1 MPSVSIPT
9 LRPAP
14 ASRNALGLSAAGS
27 RGRRPAVARADW
39 TSRLLALILS
49 LALLT
54 GAPFAAAAQ
63 TAHRK
68 KKTTNRPKAAPCR
81 TGCGPNT
88 SAPEITSATPGD
100 EAAQRELSGLARAL
114 HNAAPNSY
122 DKLSA
127 FASKNGSNVWGARAA
142 LALGYDDYNKNRAQ
156 QALAWF
162 AKAKS
167 DTLLGDYV
175 LYWNA
180 QALRQV
186 KRNGEA
192 FTALQA
198 IQRDYPNTA
207 AREQV
212 LEALTPVAID
222 TGHAQ
227 VAIDALDAYSATTAR
242 PSLLLLRAQ
251 AYKAAKQSARAA
263 KDYQQLYYKNP
274 LSDEGKAAATALPG
288 LKSSLGAE
296 YPSPSLDLQE
306 QRAQIFYDQHK
317 WKDARAE
324 FEKLAGS
331 LRDPENPRRQHALLR
346 AAQARV
352 QLKAAPSVI
361 ESVATP
367 DPGVDAERMFLSAQA
382 YRSAKKEPE
391 LLSRSE
397 ALVEKYPQSKWAEE
411 ALMMVGNYY
420 WVELDRPKAVNYY
433 QRVVDNF
440 PSGKYTFFCEWRTA
454 WIAYLDRQPY
464 ADDRL
469 TAFLRKY
476 PVSANAPDALY
487 WLGRNA
493 ERSGNP
499 GHARAYFRV
508 ASERFPQTYFGRAAS
523 VRLDKLG
530 PGDADAPDFLAA
542 IPAPPALRAFDEP
555 IPEAAK
561 DRWVRAQALRLI
573 AFDAS
578 AEQELKSA
586 FFATGSPRLLYEAAQ
601 AAFDQGHFAA
611 GMAYGR
617 VIVPSF
623 DSRKIS
629 DVPVGVW
636 KILYPLPYEAAL
648 RREAAR
654 NEFDPMLAAG
664 LIRQEST
671 FQADIVSHANA
682 VGLMQVLPKTAK
694 LLAKQ
699 LRVRYVK
706 TKLFEPDYNLQLGML
721 YIAGLLRAT
730 GAPEYA
736 LAAFNAGEDRIAAWR
751 AERNYEEIPELV
763 ESIPFTETR
772 DYVQIVLRNAEV
784 YRTIYGPGAPP
795 ASTAATTPA
804 TSAPVPAT
812 PPPVATTPA
821 TTAEIVHTRSAG
833 RTWAASA
840 PSIPPAKPSGTSDET
855 DTDADLLTDE
865 ALGEIPPA
873 APFTQDQ
880 PLPPPPTET
889 ATSVPQI

>member
-1 MPSVSIPT
+1 MPTPSVNIPT
-9 LRPAP
+9 LRLALATKNEISMSVAGARGHRSLRVRSDW
-14 ASRNALGLSAAGS
+14 ASRVLAFILAFTL
-27 RGRRPAVARADW
+27 VA
-39 TSRLLALILS
+39 
-49 LALLT
+49 
-54 GAPFAAAAQ
+54 GAPFDALAQ
-63 TAHRK
+63 TPHRK
-68 KKTTNRPKAAPCR
+68 KKRTGKPKAAPCR
-81 TGCGPNT
+81 AGCGPKT
-88 SAPEITSATPGD
+88 SAPEITSATPED
-100 EAAQRELSGLARAL
+100 EASQRELSSLARAL
-114 HNAAPNSY
+114 HNATPGTY
-122 DKLSA
+122 EKLAA
-127 FASKNGSNVWGARAA
+127 FAGKNASNVWGARAA

-156 QALAWF
+156 QALTWF
-162 AKAKS
+162 AKAKR
-167 DTLLGDYV
+167 DALLGDYV

-180 QALRQV
+180 QTLRQV

-192 FTALQA
+192 FTALQT

-207 AREQV
+207 MREQF

-222 TGHAQ
+222 TDHAQ
-227 VAIDALDAYSATTAR
+227 VAIEALDAYSATTAK
-242 PSLLLLRAQ
+242 PTLLLLRAQ
-251 AYKAAKQSARAA
+251 AYKAAKQNARAA
-263 KDYQQLYYKNP
+263 KDYQLLYYKNP
-274 LSDEGKAAATALPG
+274 LSDEGKTAAAALPG

-296 YPSPSLDLQE
+296 YPNPSLDLQE
-306 QRAQIFYDQHK
+306 ERAQIFFNQHK
-317 WKDARAE
+317 WKEARAE
-324 FEKLAGS
+324 FEKLAAS
-331 LRDPENPRRQHALLR
+331 LRDPTNTRRQHALLR

-361 ESVATP
+361 EAVATP
-367 DPGVDAERMFLSAQA
+367 DPAVDAERMYVVAQA

-391 LLSRSE
+391 MLSGSE
-397 ALVEKYPQSKWAEE
+397 ALIQKYPESKWAEE
-411 ALMMVGNYY
+411 ALMMLGNYY
-420 WVELDRPKAVNYY
+420 WVELDRAKAISYY
-433 QRVVDNF
+433 QRLVDHF

-469 TAFLRKY
+469 TSFLRKY

-499 GHARAYFRV
+499 GHARAYFHF
-508 ASERFPQTYFGRAAS
+508 AAERFPQTYFGRAAA

-530 PGDADAPDFLAA
+530 PGDEDPPDFLAA
-542 IPAPPALRAFDEP
+542 IPAPAQLRPFDEP
-555 IPEAAK
+555 IPAAAQ

-586 FFATGSPRLLYEAAQ
+586 FFATGSPRLLLEAAQ

-617 VIVPSF
+617 LIVPSF

-654 NEFDPMLAAG
+654 NQFDPMLAAG

-721 YIAGLLRAT
+721 YIAGLLRDN

-751 AERNYEEIPELV
+751 AERKYEEIPELV

-772 DYVQIVLRNAEV
+772 EYVQIVLRNADV
-784 YRTIYGPGAPP
+784 YRTIYGPGGPPAPQ
-795 ASTAATTPA
+795 ASTAA
-804 TSAPVPAT
+804 
-812 PPPVATTPA
+812 
-821 TTAEIVHTRSAG
+821 IR
-833 RTWAASA
+833 
-840 PSIPPAKPSGTSDET
+840 
-855 DTDADLLTDE
+855 
-865 ALGEIPPA
+865 PPA
-873 APFTQDQ
+873 AASPAAPEFPAPNAVTDSSVM
-880 PLPPPPTET
+880 PDDGFASPAPPSET
-889 ATSVPQI
+889 ATTVPENK